1 MDEPST
7 NTNRAAIPSVL
18 SGLALSIA
26 FTLSRD
32 VSLAE
37 FAWTFWL
44 VGLYSSYISAGRF
57 SVRTVLFRD
66 SLRERI
72 PPLSPLEPR
81 TLLWVSLALA
91 IVGGL
96 ALAYVFTYIF
106 GFYGIMLSV
115 WVQLQ
120 PETLFGRN
128 GFINSD
134 FWTPVLYLTRLYWPL
149 VVGQIISESSALF
162 GRPQPGSE
170 SFAPERQIVVLHV
183 FVLALPFVAMLSY
196 ALLGAQYETLSIVI
210 LLVIKSLFDLGRLGG
225 GQRRAGD
232 SSGS

>member
-1 MDEPST
+1 MGEPRT
-7 NTNRAAIPSVL
+7 YTHRAALPTVL

-26 FTLSRD
+26 FTLSND

-57 SVRTVLFRD
+57 AVRTVLNRD
-66 SLRERI
+66 ALRVRV
-72 PPLSPLEPR
+72 PPLSALDPQS
-81 TLLWVSLALA
+81 LLWVSLAVA
-91 IVGGL
+91 VAGGVT
-96 ALAYVFTYIF
+96 LAYVFTYVF

-149 VVGQIISESSALF
+149 VVGQIISESTALF
-162 GRPQPGSE
+162 SRPEPGTE
-170 SFAPERQIVVLHV
+170 SFGPERQIVVLHV

-196 ALLGAQYETLSIVI
+196 ALLGNQYETLSIVI
-210 LLVIKSLFDLGRLGG
+210 LLIIKSLFDLGRLGAS
-225 GQRRAGD
+225 RRRVIA
-232 SSGS
+232 

>member
-1 MDEPST
+1 MGEPKTYSS
-7 NTNRAAIPSVL
+7 RAAIPTVL
-18 SGLALSIA
+18 SGLVLSIA
-26 FTLSRD
+26 FTLAND

-57 SVRTVLFRD
+57 AVRTVLNRD

-72 PPLSPLEPR
+72 PPLSSLEPR
-81 TLLWVSLALA
+81 TLLWVSVALALA
-91 IVGGL
+91 GGL
-96 ALAYVFTYIF
+96 ALAYVFTYVF

-120 PETLFGRN
+120 PEALFGRN

-134 FWTPVLYLTRLYWPL
+134 FWTPVLHLTRLYWPL
-149 VVGQIISESSALF
+149 VAGQIISESSALF
-162 GRPQPGSE
+162 GRPQPGTE

-210 LLVIKSLFDLGRLGG
+210 LLILKSLFDLGRLGTG
-225 GQRRAGD
+225 RRKAAE
-232 SSGS
+232 SSET